1 MMHFKMCH
9 EDESYVKY
17 SYHKTHTH
25 SKEHKEIC
33 GEDEYVYY
41 LDNGDGI
48 TGVRICTNSSL
59 KMCKFLYVS
68 IIPPYKDRDI
78 DDRKIDR

>member
-1 MMHFKMCH
+1 MVIVHFKMCH

-25 SKEHKEIC
+25 SKEHKEIW
-33 GEDEYVYY
+33 GEDGYVYY

-48 TGVRICTNSSL
+48 TGVCICKNSSL
-59 KMCKFLYVS
+59 KM
-68 IIPPYKDRDI
+68 
-78 DDRKIDR
+78 